1 MYEIRKLSQKR
12 RYMSR
17 TAGSINKAERVESMF
32 IAIGMLIFSL
42 AVTWL
47 AVAKPFGDLWG
58 LESEETLEMEEG
70 ALEILPERT
79 ASGSSHRRIKELE
92 QSQSVEILQS
102 GTEEHPKQFILG
114 DDGLIETAKDE
125 EEPLIVIDPGHGG
138 IDEGCMD
145 SGVKE
150 KEVNLQIALL
160 VKEKLEDMGMR
171 VTLTREKDTFLSKE
185 ERAAFANQA
194 KADAFVSIH
203 QNTFEDTG
211 ICGIET
217 WYDGSG
223 TKRDNQRLAQLVHE
237 QTLKSTGAVE
247 RELRAD
253 ADFHV
258 TSNTKMPACL
268 IETGFLSGEKEKKN
282 LTDAEYQEKLAEGI
296 AQGIYLFFYPKTMY
310 LTFDDGPSAECTDMV
325 LNILRERNIKATFFL
340 VGEYVEKYPETAKR
354 IADEGHTI
362 GIHCYRHDYAVLYQ
376 SVESYLE
383 DFQKAY
389 DVIEEATGVKV
400 EVFRFPGGSVNAYN
414 KTVCKKIIKEMTDRG
429 FVYYDWNA
437 SLGDVAGDL
446 TPEELLS
453 NAKETT
459 LDRKKVIML
468 AHDRVYNTALCLD
481 RLITQFPEYKMEV
494 LSPEVE
500 PIKFALP

>member
-1 MYEIRKLSQKR
+1 MYKRKKYLEKKKYTYKSEGTEQ
-12 RYMSR
+12 
-17 TAGSINKAERVESMF
+17 KAERVESLL
-32 IAIGMLIFSL
+32 IAAGMLIFSL
-42 AVTWL
+42 AITWL

-58 LESEETLEMEEG
+58 LEQEETVEMKED
-70 ALEILPERT
+70 ALEVLPERT
-79 ASGSSHRRIKELE
+79 TPGSSHRGVKELK
-92 QSQSVEILQS
+92 QSQIVEIPLYGSRELQ
-102 GTEEHPKQFILG
+102 KQFILNANR
-114 DDGLIETAKDE
+114 LIETSGE

-138 IDEGCMD
+138 IDDGCVV

-160 VKEKLEDMGMR
+160 VKEKLEEKGMR
-171 VTLTREKDTFLSKE
+171 VTLTREGDAYLSKE
-185 ERAAFANQA
+185 ERADFANRTN
-194 KADAFVSIH
+194 ADAFVSIH
-203 QNTFEDTG
+203 QNTFEDAA

-223 TKRDNQRLAQLVHE
+223 TKRDNGRLAQLVHE
-237 QTLKSTGAVE
+237 QTIKTTGATE
-247 RELRAD
+247 REIRGD

-258 TSNTKMPACL
+258 TTNTKMPACL
-268 IETGFLSGEKEKKN
+268 IETGFLSSKKEKKS
-282 LTDAEYQEKLAEGI
+282 LTDMKYQDKLAEGI
-296 AQGIYLFFYPKTMY
+296 AEGIYLFFYPKTMY

-340 VGEYVEKYPETAKR
+340 IGEYVEKYPETAKR

-362 GIHCYRHDYAVLYQ
+362 GIHCYRHDYDVLYQ

-389 DVIEEATGVKV
+389 DVIEAVTGVKTRL
-400 EVFRFPGGSVNAYN
+400 FRFPGGSVNAYN
-414 KTVCKKIIKEMTDRG
+414 KEVCEEIIKEMTDRG
-429 FVYYDWNA
+429 FIYYDWNA
-437 SLGDVAGDL
+437 SLGDAAGD
-446 TPEELLS
+446 TMPEELLM

-459 LDRKKVIML
+459 LGRKKVIML

-500 PIKFALP
+500 PIKFTLP